1 MGRWKRIVRSLIRY
15 GEADFDQ
22 GYLKWGFHSEERQRK
37 ELEFLLRA
45 LKPPTGASILD
56 MGCGR
61 GRHAVWL
68 AERGFRLTA
77 YDISSTFLEVAKRFA
92 SRAGV
97 SVSWHK
103 CSHEDAHFPEGAF
116 DVAYALESFS
126 PERPLFQ
133 KVARWLKPGG
143 LFLTDIINAEYFA
156 RKGMYETW
164 KEDPEGVFKLER
176 HGVKDPQGGPTDYW
190 ITINT
195 NKGEILEETLTAKK
209 GLSVD
214 EVRERA
220 ATVGLKLEKSYGDL
234 DSGPIGEE
242 SRRIY
247 LVFRR
252 S

>member
-1 MGRWKRIVRSLIRY
+1 MGKWKRTVRSLIRY
-15 GEADFDQ
+15 GEPGFDQ
-22 GYLKWGFHSEERQRK
+22 GYLQWGFHKEERQRR

-45 LKPPTGASILD
+45 LKPPAGASILD
-56 MGCGR
+56 MGCGQ
-61 GRHAVWL
+61 GHHAVWL
-68 AERGFRLTA
+68 AERGFQVTA
-77 YDISSTFLEVAKRFA
+77 YDISPTFLQEAKRFA
-92 SRAGV
+92 SQTKV

-103 CSHEDAHFPEGAF
+103 CSHEDADFPEGAF
-116 DVAYALESFS
+116 DVAYALESFA
-126 PERPLFQ
+126 PETSLLQ

-156 RKGMYETW
+156 KKGMYETW

-190 ITINT
+190 ITIDT
-195 NKGEILEETLTAKK
+195 NKGEILEETGTAGK

-220 ATVGLKLEKSYGDL
+220 AAAGLRLEKSYGDL
-234 DSGPIGEE
+234 DCGPISEE
-242 SRRIY
+242 SRRFY

-252 S
+252 A